1 MDVANGTLRQPGG
14 AQSSGKDSMIF
25 SALCYNLSWRTG
37 LSISQFLNERVMS
50 LRVRC
55 PKGCIIYVSMI
66 RGGKVVRC
74 PKCKTMIRISN
85 IPNAERE
92 RGRSIECRAEIYE
105 GLDDTGPN
113 PAPGNTQ
120 SVQLDSV
127 HRQSQAGLQSEKG
140 KSPSAINPPPKE
152 GGEVRLEVPKPRQQL
167 NASDSNCELPSVAFK
182 VVGGVLETNPPA
194 IHQRQPKTT
203 VGVKAQSDLNMAG
216 DLETVEGTFRGE
228 GDGVSLIKSVK
239 GKPAEANGK
248 QNWEER
254 LIRANADRFFL
265 AKLFATGLVLVAGL
279 NLIPVLIQLTTWSGF
294 FQADEI
300 PNWFF
305 LQLVISLLNLM
316 YAIFLFQINDWSAMR
331 SVSVLML
338 AMAFIYGGCC
348 TGLLLGGNN
357 GSLMMLL
364 EMSSVAFRRAT
375 IGFAVMLCLATLISY
390 WAAKEASNWQRA
402 EKALKHILL
411 NRTR

>member
-1 MDVANGTLRQPGG
+1 
-14 AQSSGKDSMIF
+14 
-25 SALCYNLSWRTG
+25 
-37 LSISQFLNERVMS
+37 MS

-74 PKCKTMIRISN
+74 PKCKTMIRISK
-85 IPNAERE
+85 ISDAERE
-92 RGRSIECRAEIYE
+92 SGRSIECRAEAYE
-105 GLDDTGPN
+105 SLEDTGSS
-113 PAPGNTQ
+113 PAHGITQ
-120 SVQLDSV
+120 SVQLDSVQLDSV
-127 HRQSQAGLQSEKG
+127 HRQSHTGLQSEKG
-140 KSPSAINPPPKE
+140 KSPSPINPPPKE
-152 GGEVRLEVPKPRQQL
+152 GGKDRLAVPKPRQQL
-167 NASDSNCELPSVAFK
+167 NASDSKGELLSVVFK
-182 VVGGVLETNPPA
+182 VVGGPLETNPPVG
-194 IHQRQPKTT
+194 HQRQPVTS

-216 DLETVEGTFRGE
+216 DFEVVEGTVRGE
-228 GDGVSLIKSVK
+228 GDEVSLINSVN
-239 GKPAEANGK
+239 GKPAEANEK

-254 LIRANADRFFL
+254 LIRANADRFLL
-265 AKLFATGLVLVAGL
+265 AKLFATGLILVAGL

-316 YAIFLFQINDWSAMR
+316 YAIFLFQVNDWSAMR

-364 EMSSVAFRRAT
+364 EISSVAFRRAT
-375 IGFAVMLCLATLISY
+375 IGFAVMLCLATLFSY

-411 NRTR
+411 TPTR

>member
-1 MDVANGTLRQPGG
+1 
-14 AQSSGKDSMIF
+14 
-25 SALCYNLSWRTG
+25 
-37 LSISQFLNERVMS
+37 
-50 LRVRC
+50 
-55 PKGCIIYVSMI
+55 
-66 RGGKVVRC
+66 
-74 PKCKTMIRISN
+74 
-85 IPNAERE
+85 
-92 RGRSIECRAEIYE
+92 
-105 GLDDTGPN
+105 
-113 PAPGNTQ
+113 
-120 SVQLDSV
+120 
-127 HRQSQAGLQSEKG
+127 
-140 KSPSAINPPPKE
+140 
-152 GGEVRLEVPKPRQQL
+152 
-167 NASDSNCELPSVAFK
+167 
-182 VVGGVLETNPPA
+182 
-194 IHQRQPKTT
+194 
-203 VGVKAQSDLNMAG
+203 
-216 DLETVEGTFRGE
+216 
-228 GDGVSLIKSVK
+228 
-239 GKPAEANGK
+239 
-248 QNWEER
+248 
-254 LIRANADRFFL
+254 
-265 AKLFATGLVLVAGL
+265 
-279 NLIPVLIQLTTWSGF
+279 LTTWSGF

>member
-1 MDVANGTLRQPGG
+1 
-14 AQSSGKDSMIF
+14 MIF
-25 SALCYNLSWRTG
+25 SALCYNLILRTG
-37 LSISQFLNERVMS
+37 LNISQFLNERVMS

-85 IPNAERE
+85 ISDSERE
-92 RGRSIECRAEIYE
+92 SGRSIECRAEAYE
-105 GLDDTGPN
+105 GLDDTGSS
-113 PAPGNTQ
+113 PAHGITQ
-120 SVQLDSV
+120 SVKLDSV
-127 HRQSQAGLQSEKG
+127 HRQSHTGLQSEKG
-140 KSPSAINPPPKE
+140 KSPSPTNPPPKE
-152 GGEVRLEVPKPRQQL
+152 GGKDRLAVPKPRQQL
-167 NASDSNCELPSVAFK
+167 NASDSKGELLSVAFK
-182 VVGGVLETNPPA
+182 VVGGPLETNPPVG
-194 IHQRQPKTT
+194 HQRQPVTS
-203 VGVKAQSDLNMAG
+203 VGVKAQSDLNMDG
-216 DLETVEGTFRGE
+216 DLEVVEGTVRGE
-228 GDGVSLIKSVK
+228 GDEVSLINSVK
-239 GKPAEANGK
+239 GKPAEANEK

-254 LIRANADRFFL
+254 LIRANADRFLL
-265 AKLFATGLVLVAGL
+265 AKLFATGLILVAGL
-279 NLIPVLIQLTTWSGF
+279 NLIPVLLQLTAWSGF
-294 FQADEI
+294 SQADEI

-316 YAIFLFQINDWSAMR
+316 YAIFLFQVNDWSAMR

-364 EMSSVAFRRAT
+364 EISSVAFRRAT
-375 IGFAVMLCLATLISY
+375 IGFAVMLCLATLFSY

-411 NRTR
+411 TRTR